1 MVQKDNSGVFM
12 EEGNLRNTLIW
23 TLCQLGLDY
32 KLIQLKPA
40 YPKISRN
47 IPSAWN
53 PGNDL
58 KNLPLFV
65 LYEQVKTRLGYQWH

>member
-1 MVQKDNSGVFM
+1 M

-58 KNLPLFV
+58 KNLPHEGFICALRTS
-65 LYEQVKTRLGYQWH
+65 KNKARLSVALKF